1 MLLTLTVVLTHP
13 QNVVLA
19 QGMKE
24 ASNCLVR
31 LQIDHQLNFASKVHV
46 FSALQSYFLYTK
58 PATHS
63 SRKISSSCINS
74 RPRGHFCVER
84 PKKTTNIGFADSRV
98 ERVSLEDLWTQAF
111 QGQQRCVFA
120 AIWPAR
126 VARIT
131 PGIRSTETSQQ
142 SNTPECGIE
151 EVAAAEFGD

>member
-1 MLLTLTVVLTHP
+1 VLLTLTVVLTHP

-24 ASNCLVR
+24 ASSCLLR
-31 LQIDHQLNFASKVHV
+31 LQIDHQLNFASEAHV

-74 RPRGHFCVER
+74 RRRGHFCIDR
-84 PKKTTNIGFADSRV
+84 HKKATNIGFADSRV
-98 ERVSLEDLWTQAF
+98 ERVSLEDLWTQAS
-111 QGQQRCVFA
+111 QSQQRCVFA
-120 AIWPAR
+120 VIWPAR

-131 PGIRSTETSQQ
+131 PGIRSTKTSQQ

-151 EVAAAEFGD
+151 KVAAAEFRD